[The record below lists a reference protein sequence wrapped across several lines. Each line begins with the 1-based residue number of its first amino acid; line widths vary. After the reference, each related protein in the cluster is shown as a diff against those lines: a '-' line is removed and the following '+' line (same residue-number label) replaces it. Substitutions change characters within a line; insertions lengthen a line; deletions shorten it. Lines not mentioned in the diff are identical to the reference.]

1 MGGAHGGVAQCSM
14 RKRTYTSLCSDEPA
28 LESDDM
34 PVPVIHNWVS
44 TAQIDGTSMPL
55 DLEAIQQILPGSS
68 YDRKKFAAM
77 AIRLSNPCCTLL
89 LFRWEEHIRA
99 LARRLPH

>member
-1 MGGAHGGVAQCSM
+1 M

-89 LFRWEEHIRA
+89 LFRWAEHIRA
-99 LARRLPH
+99 LASRLPY